1 MRKVIVKK
9 KNVSEKERGEKKTEG
24 KNDAQL
30 ARLDTAR
37 DSDITQPYET
47 FHSGGHPQWRQDA
60 EDEWHTCYGAKK
72 S

>member
-47 FHSGGHPQWRQDA
+47 FHSGGHSQWRQDA
-60 EDEWHTCYGAKK
+60 EDEWHTCYGTKK